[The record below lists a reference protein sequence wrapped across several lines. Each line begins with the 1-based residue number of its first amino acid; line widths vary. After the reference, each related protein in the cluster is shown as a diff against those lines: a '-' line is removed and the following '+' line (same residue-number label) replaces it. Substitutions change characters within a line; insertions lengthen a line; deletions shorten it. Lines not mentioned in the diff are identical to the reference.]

1 MTHYDLTAASL
12 MLGKLIDPAHQRTVR
27 RERLTRELI
36 AKANAGHVDLLPTDI
51 TWHDDN
57 EPEIDGMPA
66 DQWVDAMT
74 MD

>member
-1 MTHYDLTAASL
+1 MTDHPDLTAASL
-12 MLGKLIDPAHQRTVR
+12 MFGQLIDTDHMKAER
-27 RERLTRELI
+27 RERLT
-36 AKANAGHVDLLPTDI
+36 AKLTTRCKTAGVTLDPGDI
-51 TWHDDN
+51 DWVQD